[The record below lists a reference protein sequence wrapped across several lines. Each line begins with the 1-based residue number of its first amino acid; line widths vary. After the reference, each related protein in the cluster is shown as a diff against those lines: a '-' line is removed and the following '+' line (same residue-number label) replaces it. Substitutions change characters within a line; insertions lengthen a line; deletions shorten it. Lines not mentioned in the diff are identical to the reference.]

1 MAMSKAH
8 KEALAD
14 GRRQAAAIKRYLE
27 AMAARRPGRP
37 ITVESLKDRIAK
49 IAKKMKTETDPLRK
63 VELVQARMDAED
75 QLRGLK
81 SKVDIKDLEADFIK
95 NAKPYS
101 ERRGISY
108 SAWREAGVSA
118 EVLRKAGIPRTRR
131 D

>member
-14 GRRQAAAIKRYLE
+14 GRRQAASIKKYLE
-27 AMAARRPGRP
+27 AMASRRPGRP

-49 IAKKMKTETDPLRK
+49 IEKKLATETDPLKR
-63 VELVQARMDAED
+63 VELVQGRMDAED
-75 QLRGLK
+75 QLRSLK
-81 SKVDIKDLEADFIK
+81 AKVNIKDLEADFVK

-101 ERRGISY
+101 ERRGITY